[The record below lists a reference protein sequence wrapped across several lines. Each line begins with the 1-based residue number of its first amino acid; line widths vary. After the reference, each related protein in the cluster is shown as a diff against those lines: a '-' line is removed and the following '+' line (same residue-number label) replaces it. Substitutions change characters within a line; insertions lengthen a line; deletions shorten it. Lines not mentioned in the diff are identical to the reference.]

1 MGNLIKKPSE
11 LVSANVLKVLVYG
24 QPGIGK
30 STIALSAPNP
40 VLLDFDGGV
49 NRINGAHQVPTLQVN
64 SWDEVVEVMKSNELA
79 SFSTIVIDTAG
90 KMLDFIASYVMRNEP
105 KYRMRDGSLSLKG
118 FGARKTVFVNFLA
131 ECMMMKKNLVFVAHE
146 KEDKDGD
153 RRFIRPEIGSASNQG
168 DLIKELDLVGY
179 MRANGYQREICWTG
193 TDQFYG
199 KNSCHLPN
207 VMPVPAI
214 LDQYGNPT
222 ADNNILTS
230 VFGAYNNYLAGQR
243 DLRAKFDNLMARTN
257 AAIEKI
263 DSIEAAN
270 EFWGKLQGVTPI
282 WNSKC
287 CAKQALD
294 KKCSALGLKFNE
306 MTNTYESVA

>member
-1 MGNLIKKPSE
+1 MGLIKKPSE
-11 LVSANVLKVLVYG
+11 LVSTNVLKVLIYG

-49 NRINGAHQVPTLQVN
+49 NRVNGAHQCPTLQVN
-64 SWDEVVEVMKSNELA
+64 SWDEVIEVMKGGELA
-79 SFSTIVIDTAG
+79 QFSSIIIDTAG
-90 KMLDFIASYVMRNEP
+90 KMLDFIASFVMRNEP
-105 KYRMRDGSLSLKG
+105 KYKMRDGSLSLKG
-118 FGARKTVFVNFLA
+118 FGARKTVFVNFLS
-131 ECMMMKKNLVFVAHE
+131 ECMIIKKNLVFVAHE

-199 KNSCHLPN
+199 KNSCNLAP

-214 LDQYGNPT
+214 LDQYGNPI
-222 ADNNILTS
+222 ADNNCLTN
-230 VFGAYNNYLAGQR
+230 VFAAYNGYLNSQR
-243 DLRAKFDNLMARTN
+243 ELRTKFDNLMARTN

-263 DSIEAAN
+263 DSLDAAN
-270 EFWGKLQGVTPI
+270 DFWSKLQSVQPI
-282 WNSKC
+282 WNSKVSS
-287 CAKQALD
+287 KMALD
-294 KKCSALGLKFNE
+294 AKCFSLGLKFNE
-306 MTNTYESVA
+306 MTNAYESVA